1 MGSHWSPPAM
11 STPVSGVRVFLVLLT
26 QYCRF
31 SPLFNKLGAYMEQ
44 RHQPFQAQ
52 PFLFDGLRG
61 QVGWEQS
68 LGEVGGRSVS
78 AWGPFI

>member
-1 MGSHWSPPAM
+1 
-11 STPVSGVRVFLVLLT
+11 
-26 QYCRF
+26 
-31 SPLFNKLGAYMEQ
+31 MEQ

-78 AWGPFI
+78 AGGPFI